1 MAELTQKQKQQLKK
15 HEKHHTKQHM
25 NFMKSE
31 MRKGVSFT
39 ASHKKAMA
47 KVGK

>member
-1 MAELTQKQKQQLKK
+1 MELTKKQKELLNK

-31 MRKGVSFT
+31 M
-39 ASHKKAMA
+39 KKVI
-47 KVGK
+47 VGMVATHHR

>member
-1 MAELTQKQKQQLKK
+1 MELTKKQKELLNK
-15 HEKHHTKQHM
+15 HEKHHTKEHM

-31 MRKGVSFT
+31 MKKGASFT
-39 ASHKKAMA
+39 ASHKKAMS

>member
-15 HEKHHTKQHM
+15 HEKHHPKQHM

-31 MRKGVSFT
+31 MQKGASFT

>member
-1 MAELTQKQKQQLKK
+1 MELTKKQKELLNK

-31 MRKGVSFT
+31 MKKGTSFT
-39 ASHKKAMA
+39 ASHKKLCQ
-47 KVGK
+47 K

>member
-31 MRKGVSFT
+31 MRKGASFT
-39 ASHKKAMA
+39 ASHKKAMS

>member
-1 MAELTQKQKQQLKK
+1 MPEITKQQMQRLKK
-15 HEKHHTKQHM
+15 HEKHHTKEHM

-39 ASHKKAMA
+39 AAHKKAMS
-47 KVGK
+47 KLGK